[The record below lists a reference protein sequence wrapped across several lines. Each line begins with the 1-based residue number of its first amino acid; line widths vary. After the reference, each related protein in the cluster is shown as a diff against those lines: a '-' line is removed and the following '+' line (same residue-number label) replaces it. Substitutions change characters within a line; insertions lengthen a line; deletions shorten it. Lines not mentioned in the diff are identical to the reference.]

1 MESDEVVW
9 TGSGTILPHGLKKC
23 NLEMTCPHILYINDL
38 PQCLENYSINMYAHD
53 TVMYFTNLCT
63 LEVARAVQDD
73 LNRVL
78 QWMESSRLTLNQSN
92 TKSML
97 FGSW

>member
-1 MESDEVVW
+1 
-9 TGSGTILPHGLKKC
+9 
-23 NLEMTCPHILYINDL
+23 MTYPHILYINDL

-53 TVMYFTNLCT
+53 TVMYFTHLCSS
-63 LEVARAVQDD
+63 EIARLVQDD

-78 QWMESSRLTLNQSN
+78 QWMESSRLILNQSN

-97 FGSW
+97 FGSWKNLERI